1 MYNFFLLVKNQS
13 MKNGWSDKE
22 IKCLFDLV
30 EKNNEQNMPV
40 MKSFEIYA
48 KKSNKNKLTVRN
60 FYYSFVKLLK
70 NNDNLAKKLD
80 IDLSKH
86 QIQKF
91 EHFDDEQEKQLVEQ
105 IECLA
110 NSGYSVREAC
120 QRLSGGDIKKM
131 IRLQNKYQ
139 NFKQKCKI
147 IAFPEQKNKKN
158 NQKLSDNEINSL
170 FLGLVKL
177 VREQA
182 FGESEQKVKQYLE
195 VSSQEKRKHVV
206 DNQQKELQIE
216 ILKQQIN
223 ELKEQ
228 NKNLNNQLKSYRIN
242 YVKNLSNN
250 KNDSQIRQ

>member
-1 MYNFFLLVKNQS
+1 

-40 MKSFEIYA
+40 MKSFEFYA

-60 FYYSFVKLLK
+60 FYYSFIKLLK
-70 NNDNLAKKLD
+70 NNENLAKKLD

-91 EHFDDEQEKQLVEQ
+91 EHFDDEQEKQLIEQ
-105 IECLA
+105 IEKLVK
-110 NSGYSVREAC
+110 SGCSVREAC
-120 QRLSGGDIKKM
+120 QRLSDGDIKRM

-139 NFKQKCKI
+139 NCKEKCKI
-147 IAFPEQKNKKN
+147 IAFPEQKSKKN
-158 NQKLSDNEINSL
+158 TQKLSDNEINSL

-195 VSSQEKRKHVV
+195 VSSQEKRKQIVN
-206 DNQQKELQIE
+206 NQQKDLQIE
-216 ILKQQIN
+216 FLKKQIK

-228 NKNLNNQLKSYRIN
+228 NENLNNKLKNYRIN
-242 YVKNLSNN
+242 YVKSLKDNKSDNLIA
-250 KNDSQIRQ
+250 K